1 MITGPLCRA
10 ARALTEISRD
20 RLASTSGVDEKTIEH
35 FERQLDKPDA
45 ATIEK
50 LQDALEDLGAV
61 FIPEDTRGVGV
72 RLKFTASE
80 TRRLSTLE
88 SEGGIVR
95 SDDVP

>member
-20 RLASTSGVDEKTIEH
+20 RLATASGVDAKIIEH
-35 FERQLDKPDA
+35 FERLLDKPEDA
-45 ATIEK
+45 VIDK
-50 LQDALEDLGAV
+50 LQDALEGLGAV

>member
-20 RLASTSGVDEKTIEH
+20 RLASVSGVDAKTIEH
-35 FERQLDKPDA
+35 FERQLETPSSAITAELKS
-45 ATIEK
+45 
-50 LQDALEDLGAV
+50 ALEDLGAV
-61 FIPEDTRGVGV
+61 FIAEDTRGVGV
-72 RLKFTASE
+72 RLKFNSSE

-95 SDDVP
+95 PDDVP